1 MSPPATRSAV
11 AVSDRGL
18 RSRAVGHAAASMLAD
33 GAFA

>member
-18 RSRAVGHAAASMLAD
+18 RSRAVGHGASMLAD